1 MQPANAD
8 DARNA
13 ARRRLPRFLFDY
25 VDGGAGA
32 ETTLGAN
39 MEDLARLRL
48 RQRVLRDVSDVEL
61 STTLFGEAMKMPV
74 ILAPIGLAGMLARR
88 GEVQA
93 ARAARSRGVP
103 YTLSTVSLCPIS
115 EVAPAARGS
124 IWFQLYVLRDRGFMA
139 DALER
144 AKAEGVRILVFT
156 VDMPVPGARRRDA
169 RSGMSGP
176 NGPARRLLQAM
187 GKPRWA
193 LDVGL
198 LGRPHTLGGVSAYLG
213 RSTGLTD
220 YIGWLG
226 ENFDPS
232 ISWRDLEWIR
242 TAWTGPIIIKGV
254 LDPDDAREARRFG
267 ADGIVVSNHG
277 GRQLEGAPSTASA
290 LPAIADAVGADMTVI
305 ADSGVRS
312 GVDVVRMMALGA
324 RAVMIGRAAAYAL
337 AAGGEAG
344 VGALLDGF
352 ARDMKASLALS
363 GLRRVEDITPDILA

>member
-48 RQRVLRDVSDVEL
+48 RQRVLRDVSDVDL
-61 STTLFGEAMKMPV
+61 STTLFGETMKMPV

-144 AKAEGVRILVFT
+144 AKAEGVRVLVFT

-193 LDVGL
+193 FDVGL

-242 TAWTGPIIIKGV
+242 TAWTGPIILKGV

-363 GLRRVEDITPDILA
+363 GLRRVEDITPEILT